1 MTRHDFFSRTAKPVV
16 AAVLLAVLAYAGW
29 QIGAIDWARL
39 FG

>member
-16 AAVLLAVLAYAGW
+16 AAVLLAALAYVVW
-29 QIGAIDWARL
+29 QLGTIEWARL